1 MAHGG
6 GASPGLPVPMR
17 TSDAH
22 EHTQRRW
29 PESYHD
35 ATVAA
40 AGLDGGVHPGGG
52 VHSSRLGTG
61 AGLLLGWLEIVT
73 LRAFECSPQ
82 SLGAAAA
89 LLLLEP
95 PLNISCS
102 CSKKFFFDSTF
113 SPTKGGGAG
122 GVRRSPRSYHDD
134 TGLDGG
140 VHPGGGVHSSR
151 LGTGA
156 GLLLGWL
163 EIVTLRTTPLSP
175 HVFFFAA
182 ARFGAGDGGAD
193 AGAAAF
199 GAGGGDDDDFCCDTA

>member
-73 LRAFECSPQ
+73 R
-82 SLGAAAA
+82 
-89 LLLLEP
+89 
-95 PLNISCS
+95 
-102 CSKKFFFDSTF
+102 
-113 SPTKGGGAG
+113 
-122 GVRRSPRSYHDD
+122 
-134 TGLDGG
+134 
-140 VHPGGGVHSSR
+140 
-151 LGTGA
+151 
-156 GLLLGWL
+156 
-163 EIVTLRTTPLSP
+163 RTTPLSP